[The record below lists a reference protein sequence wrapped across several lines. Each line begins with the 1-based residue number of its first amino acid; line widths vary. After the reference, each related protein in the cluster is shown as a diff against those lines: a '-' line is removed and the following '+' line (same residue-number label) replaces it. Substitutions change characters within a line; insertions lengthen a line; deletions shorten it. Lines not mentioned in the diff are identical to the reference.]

1 MYENWFFC
9 HFSPLFEVPA
19 PLSEYFLVSLLSF
32 SSNERDLEQVYVL
45 SISEN
50 ALSCR
55 EGSESR
61 RRVLSPSIPF
71 PSRVLR
77 SIPVSRSHSAP
88 CAFGTL
94 CVEWTDHLAI
104 NSKTRTVGV
113 WREQYFSGKWQTW
126 IWQMAA
132 TGFLQKKNWATD
144 AAGLLVFIS

>member
-19 PLSEYFLVSLLSF
+19 PQSEYFLVSLLF

-50 ALSCR
+50 ALSFR

-61 RRVLSPSIPF
+61 RRVLNPICQSCFAINSSQQIPF
-71 PSRVLR
+71 NSLCLR
-77 SIPVSRSHSAP
+77 DPLYRMNRSFS
-88 CAFGTL
+88 
-94 CVEWTDHLAI
+94 